1 MKVKKFENLGNKIGL
16 KISKWSNL
24 NAPGTEKEEANLLDF
39 GVTRDGR
46 L

>member
-1 MKVKKFENLGNKIGL
+1 MEGGNSIADLRSG
-16 KISKWSNL
+16 
-24 NAPGTEKEEANLLDF
+24 PEEEEANLLDF